1 MATLKRVY
9 WDSCAWLGLLNGE
22 PDKRR
27 ELEIIY
33 NSARNGQYEIWTSTF
48 TQVEVYRYDNE
59 ANTPRPWSDVNT
71 RKIEQLFLQPFVKIV
86 PLDLEIGRHA
96 RQIYRETP
104 GLKKRPDAIH
114 LASALRWPV
123 DAMHTYD
130 RPDLLVL
137 SYKFTG
143 RSGKP
148 LFICKPNED
157 SDGPLFGQA

>member
-1 MATLKRVY
+1 MAKAKRVY

-27 ELEIIY
+27 ELEIVY
-33 NSARNGQYEIWTSTF
+33 NAARDGAYELWTSTYS
-48 TQVEVYRYDNE
+48 QVEVHRYRSEENTARPWSE
-59 ANTPRPWSDVNT
+59 ANTN
-71 RKIEQLFLQPFVKIV
+71 KIEQFFLQPFIKLV
-86 PLDLEIGRHA
+86 PVDLEIGRHA

-104 GLKKRPDAIH
+104 GLKKRPDAVH

-137 SYKFTG
+137 SYKFIG
-143 RSGKP
+143 RSGSP
-148 LFICKPNED
+148 LLICKPNEE
-157 SDGPLFGQA
+157 SDGPLFGRA

>member
-1 MATLKRVY
+1 M
-9 WDSCAWLGLLNGE
+9 AWLGLLNGE
-22 PDKRR
+22 PDKKR

-48 TQVEVYRYDNE
+48 TQVEVYRYDVE

-71 RKIEQLFLQPFVKIV
+71 RKIEQFFLQPFVKIV

-123 DAMHTYD
+123 EAMHTYD

-137 SYKFTG
+137 SYRFTG
-143 RSGKP
+143 RSGRP
-148 LFICKPNED
+148 LLICKPNED

>member
-1 MATLKRVY
+1 MAKTKRVY

-33 NSARNGQYEIWTSTF
+33 NSARDGIYELWTSTYS
-48 TQVEVYRYDNE
+48 QVEVYRYKFEENTERPWSE
-59 ANTPRPWSDVNT
+59 ANTK
-71 RKIEQLFLQPFVKIV
+71 KIEQFFLQPFIRLV
-86 PLDLEIGRHA
+86 PVDLEIGRHA

-104 GLKKRPDAIH
+104 GLKKRPDAVH

-137 SYKFTG
+137 SYKFVG
-143 RSGKP
+143 RSGNP
-148 LFICKPNED
+148 LLICKPNEE
-157 SDGPLFGQA
+157 SDGPLFGRA